1 MSIGK
6 FLKQCLMQFFIIST
20 CVTLATAVVGP
31 YLLPNFKVG
40 FDTFYSPIMVGIICT
55 LPSFVFYSKQELD
68 LRHTIYRRIIHMVII
83 AGGLTVL
90 NWYVGNFVSLSYI
103 PAYIMTVFVIYVIVI
118 LISWILESRDAK
130 LINEQLNRLQ
140 NSK

>member
-55 LPSFVFYSKQELD
+55 LPSFVLYSKHELD
-68 LRHTIYRRIIHMVII
+68 LRHTIYRHIIHMAII
-83 AGGLTVL
+83 AGALTAL
-90 NWYVGNFVSLSYI
+90 NWYVGNFVLVSYI
-103 PAYIMTVFVIYVIVI
+103 PAFIMTVFVIYVIVM
-118 LISWILESRDAK
+118 LVSWILESRDAK
-130 LINEQLNRLQ
+130 VINEQLNRLQ